1 LDHRKLIIA
10 KMANKASVSADD
22 RSLPMRLAMA
32 LPNLWKLY
40 NLRSSPYFQA
50 TLRQD
55 SEATPLSLFVGRHKE
70 RQRLLSAIGGSR
82 SSRQAVAG
90 RLSRGGGPADG
101 AQHASPQRWVH
112 GFSPRFWG
120 RRHLHPGGLLAPG
133 ALLFDGLH
141 LIVVGSTDAVRTV
154 VQSHTQ
160 VRSVFSDPVVLDPLE
175 PSEVHQL
182 LQARYHSLQLDPS
195 QLVHSPVQ
203 AEVIDALH
211 RLFRGDLRGLLKAL
225 EDGITALL
233 GLTGNADGPG
243 PIGLADLTQVLSRR
257 YGLELQ
263 DLLGTTLDR
272 PGAAVAAAIHT
283 CR

>member
-1 LDHRKLIIA
+1 
-10 KMANKASVSADD
+10 
-22 RSLPMRLAMA
+22 
-32 LPNLWKLY
+32 
-40 NLRSSPYFQA
+40 
-50 TLRQD
+50 
-55 SEATPLSLFVGRHKE
+55 
-70 RQRLLSAIGGSR
+70 
-82 SSRQAVAG
+82 
-90 RLSRGGGPADG
+90 
-101 AQHASPQRWVH
+101 
-112 GFSPRFWG
+112 
-120 RRHLHPGGLLAPG
+120 
-133 ALLFDGLH
+133 LLFDGLH

>member
-1 LDHRKLIIA
+1 
-10 KMANKASVSADD
+10 
-22 RSLPMRLAMA
+22 
-32 LPNLWKLY
+32 
-40 NLRSSPYFQA
+40 
-50 TLRQD
+50 
-55 SEATPLSLFVGRHKE
+55 
-70 RQRLLSAIGGSR
+70 
-82 SSRQAVAG
+82 
-90 RLSRGGGPADG
+90 
-101 AQHASPQRWVH
+101 
-112 GFSPRFWG
+112 
-120 RRHLHPGGLLAPG
+120 
-133 ALLFDGLH
+133 
-141 LIVVGSTDAVRTV
+141 V

-182 LQARYHSLQLDPS
+182 LQARYHALQLDPS

-211 RLFRGDLRGLLKAL
+211 GLFRGDLRGLLKAL

-263 DLLGTTLDR
+263 DQLGATLWQRLAAWTALDAQAVLTQAELVALWGIKQPSVSQTLQQLVGSGAVDVLPRRGGEPLQYLLA
-272 PGAAVAAAIHT
+272 GATRLALG
-283 CR
+283 